1 MSHAPHK
8 CCGHHFP
15 PGGGVQRCAL
25 AGEREHCTARTATA
39 APLGCAP
46 PILGIDPGVHGGVAF
61 LYSGHVTAD
70 DIPVV
75 GGEVDVDALVRRVRE
90 MRPRLAI
97 IERAG
102 AMPQQGVSSTFKY
115 GVAYG
120 ALRTVVALCNIP
132 YQSTFELA
140 CEQADRE
147 QLPRPSRPRATMSA
161 PPSTV
166 EALTFAL
173 RKGAISLTR
182 PETVRRLSMLD
193 RDQLKTVCRRV
204 QAFQPGIAQPWSTH
218 EVDELIAAWRKQ

>member
-1 MSHAPHK
+1 MPRTNVVGTTS
-8 CCGHHFP
+8 P

-132 YQSTFELA
+132 YQLVTPAKWKNYFRLDADKEKSRALAIQLWPGGGFFSRKKDHGRAEAALIARYGASTFAITNDL
-140 CEQADRE
+140 
-147 QLPRPSRPRATMSA
+147 
-161 PPSTV
+161 V
-166 EALTFAL
+166 E
-173 RKGAISLTR
+173 RGA
-182 PETVRRLSMLD
+182 E
-193 RDQLKTVCRRV
+193 
-204 QAFQPGIAQPWSTH
+204 
-218 EVDELIAAWRKQ
+218 